1 MAVSLTRSAHLKPH
15 YILGS
20 MALFPFHNFTFDFLV
35 LLQGP
40 KALALNVAVADE
52 DVGPIFLRN
61 KSISLGIA
69 EPLDLAS

>member
-40 KALALNVAVADE
+40 KALALNVAGGRRRRAHF
-52 DVGPIFLRN
+52 P
-61 KSISLGIA
+61 KK
-69 EPLDLAS
+69 